1 VYYVGITVAVYT
13 VGGRWT
19 PQSWTFEGTAGNND
33 LTHNQ
38 FNNMVVSGGGGG
50 AVKPWVKQLRAG
62 V

>member
-1 VYYVGITVAVYT
+1 MCVWFVYYVGITVAVYT

-38 FNNMVVSGGGGG
+38 FNNMVVSGGDRSNPGSNN
-50 AVKPWVKQLRAG
+50 
-62 V
+62 